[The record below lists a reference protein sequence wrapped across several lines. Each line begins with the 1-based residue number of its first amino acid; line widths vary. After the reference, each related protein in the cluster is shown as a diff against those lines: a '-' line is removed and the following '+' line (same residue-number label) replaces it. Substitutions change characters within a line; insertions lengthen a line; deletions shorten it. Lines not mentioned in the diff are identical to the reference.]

1 MGEVAAGRS
10 SRRRAGMGPSET
22 VEALALHQSRIYGCG
37 CRQAEGCD
45 NGNGGNSF
53 LIAPNLCEI
62 ESEVSSSE

>member
-1 MGEVAAGRS
+1 
-10 SRRRAGMGPSET
+10 MGPSET